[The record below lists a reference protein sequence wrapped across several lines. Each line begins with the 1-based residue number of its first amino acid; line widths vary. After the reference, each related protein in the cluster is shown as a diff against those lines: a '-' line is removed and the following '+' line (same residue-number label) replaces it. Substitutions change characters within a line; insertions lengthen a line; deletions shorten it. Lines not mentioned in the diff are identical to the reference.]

1 MALGRIRIDRFIS
14 QYLNVGR
21 GDVRL
26 ILAQKR
32 VRVDDIILRDINT
45 VINTFSVV
53 KLDGKI
59 IQDNT
64 PYYLMMNKPAGVV
77 SATESS
83 THKTVIDIVKANTSL
98 TPELCDSLHIVGR
111 LDFHSTGLILLT
123 NDSRWSSKVTAPDNK
138 VTKKYRVTLATKL
151 TPKRTESYVK
161 AFSQGMYF
169 SFEKIT
175 TQPAKLIVLDDNVVE
190 VHLTEGRY
198 HQIKRMFG
206 RFDNKVV
213 RLHRFS
219 IGQLVLDHGLVEGGS
234 RLLSQDEVGGIFG
247 RDARFDKD
255 TI

>member
-1 MALGRIRIDRFIS
+1 MALGRKRIDRFIS

-21 GDVRL
+21 REVRL

-32 VRVDDIILRDINT
+32 VRVDNIILRDINT
-45 VINTFSVV
+45 VINRFSVV

-64 PYYLMMNKPAGVV
+64 PYYLMMNKPGGVV

-83 THKTVIDIVKANTSL
+83 THQTVIDLVRANTSL

-123 NDSRWSSKVTAPDNK
+123 NDSRWSSKINAPDNK
-138 VTKKYRVTLATKL
+138 VTKKYRVTLATKI
-151 TPKRTESYVK
+151 TPDLAQVYVD
-161 AFSQGMYF
+161 AFLQGMYF

-175 TQPAKLIVLDDNVVE
+175 TRPAKLIVLDDNQAE

-206 RFDNKVV
+206 RFKNKVV

-219 IGQLVLDHGLVEGGS
+219 IGQLVLDDQLVGGGC
-234 RLLSQDEVGGIFG
+234 RLLTQDEAGGVFG
-247 RDARFDKD
+247 GNVRFDRS
-255 TI
+255 TC